1 MVGRI
6 GSAAD
11 SDSFYANV
19 NVGDQAYCNSNGID
33 YQPCVLPGDLS
44 ASQRVHG
51 DFMWEQFYN
60 MVRVGAQGIYISMFD
75 EYGEGNQIL
84 NTAPTQAFVPT
95 NSGLQSLD
103 QDGTACSAD
112 YYLRLTNDGGRMLKG
127 QIALTNIRPTP
138 PEPTS
143 GTTPPTA
150 PTNLTV
156 TGTTYN
162 SVSLS
167 WTASTG
173 SNGVAG
179 YTITQTA
186 GSASTTAGSTAGT
199 TFTVTGLGA
208 STAYSFSVTAHDSSG
223 NVSQPSNTVR
233 ATTPAAPANTNLAL
247 NRPATASGYTQ
258 SYVPGNAVDGN
269 TSTYWE
275 SADNAF
281 PQWLQVDLDSALA
294 IGSLTLTL
302 PPSSSW
308 PTRTQTLS
316 VQGSTDNST
325 FTTLVA
331 SAGYTFN
338 PSTGNSVSITL
349 PATTTRYVRL
359 NFTANTGWPAGQL
372 SEFQVYAS

>member
-1 MVGRI
+1 
-6 GSAAD
+6 
-11 SDSFYANV
+11 
-19 NVGDQAYCNSNGID
+19 
-33 YQPCVLPGDLS
+33 
-44 ASQRVHG
+44 
-51 DFMWEQFYN
+51 WEQFYN